1 MRIFSIDDDMDR
13 DGMIEMKPAF
23 DDLARSSSDVCLD
36 LSQVG
41 FLDVAGVEEMT
52 SLYRSLRGRPLKLGI
67 SQRKR
72 TTAAVPAE
80 AHAGETGRLGLAAN
94 PFVTRESPKAL

>member
-41 FLDVAGVEEMT
+41 FLDAAGVEEMT
-52 SLYRSLRGRPLKLGI
+52 SLYRSLRGRSLKLGI
-67 SQRKR
+67 VNANEQPLRFLRKLMREKLAGSDWRR
-72 TTAAVPAE
+72 T
-80 AHAGETGRLGLAAN
+80 L
-94 PFVTRESPKAL
+94 S